1 MGRPGMSARFVATS
15 SGPGAGGGSGG
26 GGGGGGGGLYA
37 FADGSSFEFNNGGQ
51 EGPDGRSISAM
62 RSYYTSRN
70 GGDSWVND
78 YLNQGPYQGIQA
90 WTVGKSG
97 TYTVRC
103 AGARGGNG
111 RNRSPGNAYTKAA
124 QFNFTQGE
132 TIYIVVG
139 QRGNGNNGGG
149 GGGSFL
155 YYNSSANP
163 LIAGAGGGGS
173 DKIFWEN
180 GQTVT
185 TSYQIGDD
193 FGAACNAM
201 SAGPITIN
209 NGVTVTIN
217 SGETWTIV

>member
-1 MGRPGMSARFVATS
+1 MSARFVATS

-26 GGGGGGGGLYA
+26 GGGGGGGGLYE

-111 RNRSPGNAYTKAA
+111 RNRSPGNGYTKEA

-139 QRGNGNNGGG
+139 QRGNGNGNNGGG
-149 GGGSFL
+149 GGGGYSGGGSGCDGGNG
-155 YYNSSANP
+155 Y
-163 LIAGAGGGGS
+163 GGGGGGS
-173 DKIFWEN
+173 YVYTSSSYYAGGNNNIGAN
-180 GQTVT
+180 GGNGYVRVT
-185 TSYQIGDD
+185 L
-193 FGAACNAM
+193 N
-201 SAGPITIN
+201 
-209 NGVTVTIN
+209 
-217 SGETWTIV
+217 